1 MCYFVKTRAREPL
14 LAIVRRDWSF
24 DVRVAAA
31 QTLLTL
37 GDIHPGS
44 IYDHPELQESL
55 KNVRKHLKVRPGQSV
70 RWQVVKEMVVV
81 DVHKKMTN
89 PVKFLTSQVKLD
101 LDLVK
106 LVKETREEF
115 S

>member
-1 MCYFVKTRAREPL
+1 
-14 LAIVRRDWSF
+14 
-24 DVRVAAA
+24 
-31 QTLLTL
+31 
-37 GDIHPGS
+37 
-44 IYDHPELQESL
+44 
-55 KNVRKHLKVRPGQSV
+55 
-70 RWQVVKEMVVV
+70 MVIV
-81 DVHKKMTN
+81 DVHKKMPN

>member
-1 MCYFVKTRAREPL
+1 MTRRPMP
-14 LAIVRRDWSF
+14 RRSRSTKKGRPF
-24 DVRVAAA
+24 RSSGKALRSTPSMKVEETRVTSKH
-31 QTLLTL
+31 QTT
-37 GDIHPGS
+37 IP
-44 IYDHPELQESL
+44 

-70 RWQVVKEMVVV
+70 RWHVVKEMVIV